1 MIDYIIIVIM
11 SEGKQEIKEDGKL
24 NLYGD
29 IKTYLNLVKHNNNS
43 IISISI
49 SDLLK
54 EFDKTVETTDTQ
66 FFIFHCKLCKTEYLF
81 KYPIN
86 INFVIDTC
94 NWFKETCICPDCF
107 INVFDEFG
115 NDYITVYQ
123 YTNNKFMNIFLGLL
137 DNRTPQ
143 IQEDIKSV
151 LAQIKF
157 IYT

>member
-1 MIDYIIIVIM
+1 MN
-11 SEGKQEIKEDGKL
+11 EGKEEERKF

-29 IKTYLNLVKHNNNS
+29 INTYLNLAKHNNNA
-43 IISISI
+43 IIPISI

-54 EFDKTVETTDTQ
+54 EFNKTLDTIDTH
-66 FFIFHCKLCKTEYLF
+66 FFIFHCKICKTEYLF
-81 KYPIN
+81 KFPFN
-86 INFVIDTC
+86 INFVMDTC
-94 NWFKETCICPDCF
+94 NWFKETKICPDCF
-107 INVFDEFG
+107 INVFYEFADESI
-115 NDYITVYQ
+115 NIYQ

-143 IQEDIKSV
+143 IQEDIKAV

>member
-1 MIDYIIIVIM
+1 M
-11 SEGKQEIKEDGKL
+11 SNDQSVKQEEGKF

-29 IKTYLNLVKHNNNS
+29 INTYLNLAKHNNNA
-43 IISISI
+43 IIPISI

-54 EFDKTVETTDTQ
+54 EFNKTLDTTNTH
-66 FFIFHCKLCKTEYLF
+66 FFIFHCKLCKLEYIF
-81 KYPIN
+81 KFPFN
-86 INFVIDTC
+86 INFVMDTC
-94 NWFKETCICPDCF
+94 NLFKEIQICPDCF
-107 INVFDEFG
+107 INVFYEFADESI
-115 NDYITVYQ
+115 NIYQ

-151 LAQIKF
+151 LAQIRF